1 MTIHGHGCKFHM
13 DCPDLFAPAG
23 FQSATASYSNLCV
36 QPAPVN
42 IFHIDFVSSAA
53 TQQKY
58 NR

>member
-1 MTIHGHGCKFHM
+1 M

-36 QPAPVN
+36 QPALN

-58 NR
+58 NL

>member
-1 MTIHGHGCKFHM
+1 MG
-13 DCPDLFAPAG
+13 CPDLFAPAG

-58 NR
+58 NL